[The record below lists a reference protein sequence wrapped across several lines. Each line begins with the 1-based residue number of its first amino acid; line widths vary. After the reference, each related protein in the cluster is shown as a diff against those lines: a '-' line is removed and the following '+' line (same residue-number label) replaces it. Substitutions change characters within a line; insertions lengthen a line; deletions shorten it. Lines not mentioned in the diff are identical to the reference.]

1 MIWKTSRGE
10 VAPVFIEKSN
20 GYSYSV
26 YGYMNVETKEY
37 YSKEVIQLE
46 IKAGNRI
53 GTVEQIDANVEA
65 MARDLQEI
73 LRIGAE
79 QKRLWEVY
87 EGKFI

>member
-1 MIWKTSRGE
+1 MRWKISKGE

-26 YGYMNVETKEY
+26 FGYMNVETREY
-37 YSKEVIQLE
+37 YSKETIQWE
-46 IKAGNRI
+46 IKAGNRA
-53 GTVEQIDANVEA
+53 GTVEQMEANVEA

-87 EGKFI
+87 EGR